1 VGTGMGH
8 AGHGL
13 ATSTAAK
20 DKSTTGLA
28 HAIGVVSTTPASP
41 HALEALETALASIT
55 ARSTS
60 SQTDDATSATHRS
73 Q

>member
-1 VGTGMGH
+1 MGH

-41 HALEALETALASIT
+41 HALESLEAALAAKT
-55 ARSTS
+55 ARSTA
-60 SQTDDATSATHRS
+60 SQTDETTSSVIRS
-73 Q
+73 K

>member
-1 VGTGMGH
+1 MGH
-8 AGHGL
+8 AGHGM

-41 HALEALETALASIT
+41 HALNALEAALAAKT
-55 ARSTS
+55 ARSASPSIDDTS
-60 SQTDDATSATHRS
+60 PTTHRS
-73 Q
+73 E

>member
-1 VGTGMGH
+1 MGH
-8 AGHGL
+8 AGHGS

-28 HAIGVVSTTPASP
+28 HAISVVSTTPASP
-41 HALEALETALASIT
+41 HALSALEAALAAKT

-60 SQTDDATSATHRS
+60 SSIDDTSSTMHRS
-73 Q
+73 E